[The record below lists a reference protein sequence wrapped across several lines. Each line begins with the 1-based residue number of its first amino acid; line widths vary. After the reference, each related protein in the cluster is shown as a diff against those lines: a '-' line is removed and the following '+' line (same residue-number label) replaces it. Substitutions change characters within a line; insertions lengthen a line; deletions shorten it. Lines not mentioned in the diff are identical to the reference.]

1 MDWNDLRNQVSNLTL
16 YDVKAGVRK
25 VQNAVMNYTEMESK
39 VREATNN
46 EPWGASSSLMQQI
59 ANGTFNYQTLN
70 EIMPMIYKRFTEK
83 SAEEWRQIYKAL
95 QLMEFLVK
103 NGSERVIDDAR
114 SHLSLLKML
123 KQFHYIDEN
132 GKDQGINVRNRS
144 KELTDLL
151 SDVDKIRAERK
162 KAKATRNK
170 YTGVEGGAG
179 IGMGGSSSR
188 YGGFGSES
196 GGFPSA
202 SYGGSSRAVYGDGGG
217 FGGEAEEDYDE
228 GQRRG
233 GDRFEEYDEFD
244 DGGAQAPPARRKAD
258 PPSSRRPAQKKPEP
272 PKPKEPEVDLFDFG
286 DDEPV
291 APSNGTAPS
300 SAAAVLSPPAAGGDD
315 DDFDDFQS
323 ATPAPAAAPAPA
335 QQTLPK
341 PNYSSIPPPASTA
354 TTSSSTQ
361 FAQPSPQPGSQKA
374 DFSNLFATKS
384 PTGSAAGTPAAMSAF
399 SPPAQQQQPKPSGFQ
414 PSGPNYFTSVQT
426 QAGSSAGTPTSG
438 VMSPTGGAQP
448 GAAAKKPASG
458 DAFASLLA
466 GSGAKKNAPAGKG
479 PSMADMAKQKSQ
491 AGLYG
496 ANAPAA
502 GAPMASPSPA
512 TQQGGGQKP
521 NTGSSGMDD
530 LLG

>member
-1 MDWNDLRNQVSNLTL
+1 
-16 YDVKAGVRK
+16 
-25 VQNAVMNYTEMESK
+25 VMNYTEMESK

-179 IGMGGSSSR
+179 LGMGGSSSR

-228 GQRRG
+228 GQR
-233 GDRFEEYDEFD
+233 
-244 DGGAQAPPARRKAD
+244 
-258 PPSSRRPAQKKPEP
+258 
-272 PKPKEPEVDLFDFG
+272 
-286 DDEPV
+286 
-291 APSNGTAPS
+291 
-300 SAAAVLSPPAAGGDD
+300 
-315 DDFDDFQS
+315 
-323 ATPAPAAAPAPA
+323 
-335 QQTLPK
+335 
-341 PNYSSIPPPASTA
+341 
-354 TTSSSTQ
+354 
-361 FAQPSPQPGSQKA
+361 
-374 DFSNLFATKS
+374 
-384 PTGSAAGTPAAMSAF
+384 
-399 SPPAQQQQPKPSGFQ
+399 
-414 PSGPNYFTSVQT
+414 
-426 QAGSSAGTPTSG
+426 
-438 VMSPTGGAQP
+438 
-448 GAAAKKPASG
+448 
-458 DAFASLLA
+458 
-466 GSGAKKNAPAGKG
+466 
-479 PSMADMAKQKSQ
+479 
-491 AGLYG
+491 
-496 ANAPAA
+496 
-502 GAPMASPSPA
+502 
-512 TQQGGGQKP
+512 
-521 NTGSSGMDD
+521 
-530 LLG
+530 